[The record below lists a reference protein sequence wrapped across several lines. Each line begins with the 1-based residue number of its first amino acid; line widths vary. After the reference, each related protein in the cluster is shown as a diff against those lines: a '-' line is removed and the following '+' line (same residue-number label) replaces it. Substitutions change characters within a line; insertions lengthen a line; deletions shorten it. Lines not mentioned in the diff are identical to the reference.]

1 MAFNSFLE
9 AGFLEGVV
17 AFNATVFILHIWID
31 FRQQRVSGEAGQL
44 LPSCRAL
51 LNGCTPPNRQFKLP

>member
-44 LPSCRAL
+44 LPSAGRSSMAARH
-51 LNGCTPPNRQFKLP
+51 PIAS